1 MKSPMCSELA
11 PGQSVQGVFLVQS
24 KDVRQKKTGEPYLS
38 LVLMDRSGEVEAKMW
53 DNVGDVVETFDRD
66 DFVRV
71 RGQTQLYQGKT
82 QLTVHALQRISDDEV
97 DIADFLPVSRR
108 DPDQMWRELEE
119 VIASIANPHLQAL
132 LRSIFADSRI
142 ADAYRRAPAAK
153 GIHHAWIGGL
163 LEHVLSMCALARFL
177 ASHYPGI
184 DLDLLLAG
192 VLLHDIGKIR
202 ELDYSRSFSYTAEGG
217 LVGHIQIGLRIV
229 AEHLPEG
236 FPQELRNLL
245 EHLILS
251 HHGQLEFGSPKLP
264 CFPEAMLLHLIDL
277 TDSKM
282 AAMEAALEREKDSA
296 SVWTSYNAA
305 LERSILNRAKYLQQP
320 AASPR
325 PAAPARNNQPKS
337 TPFAQALLSA
347 LDDRKGK

>member
-1 MKSPMCSELA
+1 MCSDLA

-24 KDVRQKKTGEPYLS
+24 KEVRQKKTGEPYLS
-38 LVLMDRSGEVEAKMW
+38 LVLMDRSGDVEAKMW
-53 DNVGDVVETFDRD
+53 DNIADVVETFERD

-71 RGQTQLYQGKT
+71 RGQTVAYQGKT
-82 QLTVHALQRISDDEV
+82 QLTVHSLQRISDEDV
-97 DIADFLPVSRR
+97 DISDFLPVSRR
-108 DPDQMWRELEE
+108 DPEQMWRELNEF
-119 VIASIANPHLQAL
+119 IGSISNPHLKAL
-132 LRSIFADSRI
+132 LQAIFSDREI

-163 LEHVLSMCALARFL
+163 LEHVLSMSALARFL

-184 DLDLLLAG
+184 DLDLLMAG

-202 ELDYSRSFSYTAEGG
+202 ELDYSRSFSYSTEGG
-217 LVGHIQIGLRIV
+217 LIGHIQIGLRIV
-229 AEHLPEG
+229 ADHLPAD
-236 FPQELRNLL
+236 FPPRLRNLL

-282 AAMEAALEREKDSA
+282 AAMQASLEKEKNSD
-296 SVWTSYNAA
+296 SVWTGYNAA
-305 LERSILNRAKYLQQP
+305 LERSILDREKYLQQP
-320 AASPR
+320 APQPR
-325 PAAPARNNQPKS
+325 PVAAAARPQKS
-337 TPFAQALLSA
+337 SPFAQALMSA
-347 LDDRKGK
+347 LDDGRGK

>member
-1 MKSPMCSELA
+1 MCSDLA
-11 PGQSVQGVFLVQS
+11 PGQTVQGVFLVQS

-38 LVLMDRSGEVEAKMW
+38 LVLMDRTGEVEAKMW
-53 DNVGDVVETFDRD
+53 DNAADVAETFDRD

-71 RGQTQLYQGKT
+71 RGQTLLYQGRT
-82 QLTVHALQRISDDEV
+82 QLTVHSLQRIPDTEV
-97 DIADFLPVSRR
+97 DISDFLPISRR
-108 DPDQMWRELEE
+108 DVGQMWRELEE
-119 VIASIANPHLQAL
+119 VVASIRHPHLKAL
-132 LRSIFADSRI
+132 LGAIFGNPEI
-142 ADAYRRAPAAK
+142 AEAFRRAPAAK

-163 LEHVLSMCALARFL
+163 LEHVLSMCALARFF

-229 AEHLPEG
+229 ADHLPPG
-236 FPQELRNLL
+236 FPPKLRNLL

-282 AAMEAALEREKDSA
+282 AAMQAQLEREKDSA
-296 SVWTSYNAA
+296 SLWTSYNAA
-305 LERSILNRAKYLQQP
+305 LERSLLDREKYLQQP
-320 AASPR
+320 DPQPR
-325 PAAPARNNQPKS
+325 PAAPAQKS
-337 TPFAQALLSA
+337 SPFAQALLSA
-347 LDDRKGK
+347 LDGGKGK

>member
-1 MKSPMCSELA
+1 MKSPMCSDLA
-11 PGQSVQGVFLVQS
+11 PGQTVQGVFLVQS

-53 DNVGDVVETFDRD
+53 DNVADVAETFDRD

-71 RGQTQLYQGKT
+71 RGQTLLYQGRT
-82 QLTVHALQRISDDEV
+82 QLTVHSLQRIPEGEV
-97 DIADFLPVSRR
+97 DVSDFLPVSRR
-108 DPDQMWRELEE
+108 ASEEMWRELEQT
-119 VIASIANPHLQAL
+119 IASIANPHLKAL
-132 LRSIFADSRI
+132 LRAIFEDREI
-142 ADAYRRAPAAK
+142 AEAYRRAPAAK

-163 LEHVLSMCALARFL
+163 LEHVLSMCGLARFF

-202 ELDYSRSFSYTAEGG
+202 ELDYSRSFSYTVEGG

-229 AEHLPEG
+229 ADHLPPD
-236 FPQELRNLL
+236 FPPKLRNLL

-251 HHGQLEFGSPKLP
+251 HHGQLEFGSPRLP
-264 CFPEAMLLHLIDL
+264 CYPEAMLLHLIDL

-282 AAMEAALEREKDSA
+282 AAIQTSLEREKDSG
-296 SVWTSYNAA
+296 SVWTGYNAA
-305 LERSILNRAKYLQQP
+305 LERSLLDREKYLQQP
-320 AASPR
+320 DPQPR
-325 PAAPARNNQPKS
+325 PATAAGPKQKS
-337 TPFAQALLSA
+337 SQFAQALLSA
-347 LDDRKGK
+347 LDGRKGQ

>member
-1 MKSPMCSELA
+1 MKSPMCSDLA

-38 LVLMDRSGEVEAKMW
+38 LVLMDRTGDIEAKMW
-53 DNVGDVVETFDRD
+53 DNVADAIETFERD

-71 RGQTQLYQGKT
+71 RGQTVLYQGKT
-82 QLTVHALQRISDDEV
+82 QLTVHSLQRISDDEV

-108 DPDQMWRELEE
+108 DPEEMWRELNG
-119 VIASIANPHLQAL
+119 VIASIGNPHLKAL
-132 LRSIFADSRI
+132 LEAIFSDREI
-142 ADAYRRAPAAK
+142 AESYRRAPAAK

-163 LEHVLSMCALARFL
+163 IEHVLSMCALARFF
-177 ASHYPGI
+177 AKHYSGI
-184 DLDLLLAG
+184 DQDLLLAG

-202 ELDYSRSFSYTAEGG
+202 ELDYSRSFSYTTEGG

-229 AEHLPEG
+229 AEHLPSD
-236 FPQELRNLL
+236 FPPKLRNLL

-264 CFPEAMLLHLIDL
+264 SFPEAMLLHLIDL

-282 AAMEAALEREKDSA
+282 AAMQASLERERESG
-296 SVWTSYNAA
+296 SMWTGYNAA
-305 LERSILNRAKYLQQP
+305 LERSILDREKYLEQ
-320 AASPR
+320 S
-325 PAAPARNNQPKS
+325 AAPARPTAPGGTKPAKS
-337 TPFAQALLSA
+337 SPFAQALLSA
-347 LDDRKGK
+347 LDDGRGK